1 LRDEKQKQDAD
12 SVDVQLRYAALDGSP
27 HQKNIVLQV
36 REGVFAEQQF
46 EAQMSRLR
54 VICSLQKI
62 VRFSFALPIDRK
74 PLC

>member
-36 REGVFAEQQF
+36 REGVFAEQT
-46 EAQMSRLR
+46 A
-54 VICSLQKI
+54 
-62 VRFSFALPIDRK
+62 
-74 PLC
+74 